1 MNTDTINE
9 NVKGE
14 KKTFFLRRIQNRITN
29 AKSSYLVF
37 CFIVPAILMYL
48 LYLVREIHPFGD
60 GSVLVLDLN
69 AQYVYFF
76 ESLRNFVY
84 GDADLLYSFSRA
96 LGGEF
101 VGIYAYYIA
110 SPLSYIVALF
120 PKHRILEAL
129 LTLFILKVGLCGYT
143 FGFYLHKNSKNT
155 NKIMVVAFSVMYSLC
170 AYAVI
175 HQNNTMWI
183 DALIWLPLLTL
194 GIEHL
199 VKFGKYKLFVI
210 SLALTIWSN
219 FYIGYMVCIYV
230 AAYFFFYLYAYGDGR
245 NNPRG
250 EKAHKLRSFIR
261 IAVFSAIGVA
271 ISAFIILG
279 AYYSLGFGKN
289 EFSNPNWS
297 LTAKFNA
304 LDFLTKFLPSSYDTV
319 RPEGIP
325 FVYTGVL
332 TLILVPIFFM
342 SKKIPLREKLASG
355 ALIGFFVISFF
366 ASTLDLIWHGFQVP
380 NWLNARYS
388 FLFCFFLLVLAYK
401 GFGNLR
407 RVSEKTVLA
416 ISAFIVLFVAVC
428 EKQTFKTYVESEEKL
443 LTFECI
449 WLTIIVTC
457 IFLAILCSLVKVKKV
472 KTRES
477 LSAILAVVVCIE
489 IVCSSISCMVQF
501 DKDVLYSGY
510 SGYND
515 FLTETRSIT
524 ETVQENDKG
533 FYRMEKVDQRRL
545 NDNMALATFGLS
557 GSTSTLNADTI
568 KFLHLMGYS
577 SSSHWSQYYGGNP
590 VSDSLL
596 GIKYVIDRNNSKF
609 ETLYG
614 YSPEYVVDN
623 NTAYLNPYALSLA
636 YGVDSSVKDFD
647 PNSYDSHFVR
657 LNSLISD
664 MLGEE
669 ETLNVF
675 TSIPIEDSSV
685 KYASVS
691 QIEGHTKYAAEKEN
705 DASVSFTITAPKDG
719 EILFYAPSRYTRKT
733 TLSVNSFKMDN
744 GKKTNEKNA
753 NLGDYF
759 EGTGDRIFSLGSFS
773 KGDTVVVTLK
783 LASDDLYLK
792 TASNYFYY
800 IDDEVFADAFARLKA
815 NPQYSIDENFKQ
827 SHLTGTIR
835 TEKDSQTIFTSIPY
849 DKGWHIIVDGK
860 EVETYEVMN
869 ALIAFDIDE
878 AGDHTLEM
886 KYFPTAYKLG
896 LTISLAGI
904 IVFIAIMIFELISK
918 ALFRKF
924 MKLEESDCEDTLW
937 LLEDFDEDAEQELLL
952 TEEERNGRPLKD
964 IFSEITHAVSNFF
977 NTDTSAAN
985 SDDNTNNGTKE
996 QSDDKNKDNGEK

>member
-1 MNTDTINE
+1 MNTTTINE
-9 NVKGE
+9 NTKNE
-14 KKTFFLRRIQNRITN
+14 NKTFFLRKIQNRIT
-29 AKSSYLVF
+29 ASRSSYLVF

-84 GDADLLYSFSRA
+84 GDADILYSFSRA

-101 VGIYAYYIA
+101 IGIYAYYIA

-120 PKHRILEAL
+120 PQHRILEAL

-155 NKIMVVAFSVMYSLC
+155 NKIMVIAFSVMYSLC

-183 DALIWLPLLTL
+183 DAMIWLPLLTL
-194 GIEHL
+194 GIEQL

-279 AYYSLGFGKN
+279 AYYSLGFDKN

-297 LTAKFNA
+297 LTAKFNV

-332 TLILVPIFFM
+332 TLILVPIFFL

-355 ALIGFFVISFF
+355 AFIGFFIISFF

-388 FLFCFFLLVLAYK
+388 FLLCFFLLVLAYK

-407 RVSEKTVLA
+407 RVSEKTLLA

-428 EKQTFKTYVESEEKL
+428 EKHTFEIYVESEEKL
-443 LTFECI
+443 LTIECI

-457 IFLAILCSLVKVKKV
+457 IMFAILCSLMKVKKV

-477 LSAILAVVVCIE
+477 LSAILAAVVCIE
-489 IVCSSISCMVQF
+489 IVCSSISCMNQF
-501 DKDVLYSGY
+501 DKDVIYSGY

-515 FLTETRSIT
+515 FLSEKRPLI
-524 ETVQENDKG
+524 EMVKENDKG
-533 FYRMEKVDQRRL
+533 FYRMEKTDQRRV
-545 NDNMALATFGLS
+545 NDNMAFATFGLS

-577 SSSHWSQYYGGNP
+577 SSSHWSQYFGGNP
-590 VSDSLL
+590 VNDSLL
-596 GIKYVIDRNNSKF
+596 GIKYVIDNNNSNF
-609 ETLYG
+609 EKLYG
-614 YSPEYVVDN
+614 YSKQYTANSD
-623 NTAYLNPYALSLA
+623 TAYLNPYALSLA

-647 PNSYDSHFVR
+647 PDSYDSHFIR

-669 ETLNVF
+669 EMLNVF
-675 TSIPIEDSSV
+675 TPISIEDSSV

-691 QIEGHTKYAAEKEN
+691 QIDGHTHYTAESEN
-705 DASVSFTITAPKDG
+705 DASVSFTITAPRDG
-719 EILFYAPSRYTRKT
+719 EILFYAPSKYTRETK
-733 TLSVNSFKMDN
+733 LSVSSFNME
-744 GKKTNEKNA
+744 GGIKKDEKQV
-753 NLGDYF
+753 NLGNYF
-759 EGTGDRIFSLGSFS
+759 DVKTDRIISLGTFEEG
-773 KGDTVVVTLK
+773 KTLVVTLT
-783 LASDDLYLK
+783 LSHDDLYLK
-792 TASNYFYY
+792 TACDYFYY
-800 IDDEVFADAFARLKA
+800 IDNEVFADAFARLKA
-815 NPQYSIDENFKQ
+815 NPQYVIDENFKQ
-827 SHLTGTIR
+827 SHLTGTIS
-835 TEKDSQTIFTSIPY
+835 TDKESQTIFTTIPY

-869 ALIAFDIDE
+869 SLIAFDIDD

-886 KYFPTAYKLG
+886 RYFPTVYKLG

-904 IVFIAIMIFELISK
+904 IIFIAIMIFELISK

-924 MKLEESDCEDTLW
+924 MKLEESECEDTLW
-937 LLEDFDEDAEQELLL
+937 LLEDFDEDAEQEMLL
-952 TEEERNGRPLKD
+952 TEEERKGKSFKD
-964 IFSEITHAVSNFF
+964 TFLDITKTVSNFL
-977 NTDTSAAN
+977 NTENSTAN
-985 SDDNTNNGTKE
+985 SDDNKNNTTTE